1 MEPKDQQLK
10 ELLDKWEAPAAPP
23 TLAGRVFPRAAWW
36 RWLWTGS
43 IRVPVPA
50 AAGLAVL
57 AAVAVMLN
65 WNRQPVSVPEKSVS
79 LADFRPAERLEP
91 RIIRSA
97 TYEGN

>member
-1 MEPKDQQLK
+1 MEPKDQNLK
-10 ELLDKWEAPAAPP
+10 ELLDKWEAPGAPP
-23 TLAGRVFPRAAWW
+23 TLARRVFPRAVW

-50 AAGLAVL
+50 AAALAVAL
-57 AAVAVMLN
+57 AGMLY